1 MEIKKYSIFALL
13 IIFPSLVSATGY
25 NYLPNDVYIKQQEEK
40 AALEYRISTLE
51 TSLQNS
57 PTLSILN
64 IESRISQ
71 LKQEKQTEINY
82 VTGLYGKNGISN
94 QLPAAIAKIDAKYDG
109 QISNLEQ
116 QIDEYEDAMS
126 EENDLKNEIKSLK
139 SQLSKIEQQVS
150 QPAPSVDDTS
160 TFEVP
165 SAVDMFDY
173 IDSLSL
179 EEASEVYNNLRIVNP
194 DLYRQVEYILVLKYP
209 HGKPGSAKY
218 DEYQATIKTPVSETV
233 IPETYTPKPVIKNA
247 DIVKKGEVEVTE
259 AVTENLFQTST
270 NTLETY
276 TAPQQPVS
284 ETKEEPQPITEQPKT
299 IWQSVVSFFKKLWF

>member
-1 MEIKKYSIFALL
+1 MKNNKYSILALL
-13 IIFPSLVSATGY
+13 IIFPISASATGY

-71 LKQEKQTEINY
+71 LEQEKQTEINY
-82 VTGLYGKNGISN
+82 VTGLYAHNGIIV
-94 QLPAAIAKIDAKYDG
+94 QLPSAIAKINAKYDG

-116 QIDEYEDAMS
+116 QIEEYEDAMS
-126 EENDLKNEIKSLK
+126 EEKDLKNEIKSLK

-160 TFEVP
+160 TVEVP

-179 EEASEVYNNLRIVNP
+179 DEASETYNNLRIVNP

-209 HGKPGSAKY
+209 NGKPGSARH
-218 DEYQATIKTPVSETV
+218 DEYLQTIKTPVSETV
-233 IPETYTPKPVIKNA
+233 TNEIYIPPIA
-247 DIVKKGEVEVTE
+247 KKTEVFRAEKDTISEVATDQ
-259 AVTENLFQTST
+259 VQIPTST
-270 NTLETY
+270 EEIY
-276 TAPQQPVS
+276 TAPQ
-284 ETKEEPQPITEQPKT
+284 EPTPEIKVAPIVEQPKT
-299 IWQSVVSFFKKLWF
+299 IWQSVVGFFKKLWF